1 MSNRALAPAHQI
13 TSLGTPAEQSTSL
26 GYTDYELAPV
36 SAGIDLGA
44 IWSLIVRNRWL
55 IAAVMLLAVGGG
67 IASVQLT
74 RPIYRAEASIQVDP
88 QTLPILDTRDIAPDI
103 PRSEGDRYLQ
113 TQIDILTS
121 RATAQKVA
129 ATLNLKNDDDFLRDV
144 GLEAERGDA
153 DLESRLASALGE
165 RLTVYL
171 PPNSRIIGI
180 SYDSHDPKMAANIA
194 NRFAETFILDSL
206 NRRIETYGFSQ
217 KLLKTQLSD
226 TKRRLEASER
236 ALISYARSAGLV
248 DAGGVAGAAISE
260 KEMRSLTAAVLQDMN
275 ATYSQARATRVA
287 AEQRWQQAR
296 VTPLMNLPE
305 VLSNQ
310 AILDLTKRRAELQAS
325 FQQESQRR
333 KADHPSIIQAAA
345 LLKELDRQINVL
357 ASGIRKSIEDQYSVA
372 RRQEDALRSN
382 IAQLKS
388 SVFDEQSKGVA
399 YNILK
404 REVDTNRDLYNAL
417 LRRYHEVRTQAA
429 DTNSTVSI
437 IDRAQPPMSAR
448 YPQPAVNM
456 ALAIVAGALAALV
469 AVLMRTKLDRR
480 VHSPST
486 IEQDFGVPLLGV
498 VPLLKGPETLERAL
512 VDPRSE
518 ISEAHHSICLSLN
531 SIAKSPT
538 CAVLLVTS
546 TSPDEGK
553 STTAFKLGLNFAA
566 AHKRVLL
573 IDGDMRCGT
582 LHRTLQLPNGIGL
595 SDLLEVQNA
604 GYARVYIQHSER
616 YGFDFLPRGRSP
628 SNPAELLASDC
639 FGGVLSELRLYYDIV
654 IIDGPPVMGLA
665 DAPRLAGLADGTL
678 LVVEADRASKQH
690 ARIALKRLYEA
701 EANQVGIVLTK
712 YNSAQDYGAYSYSYR
727 YDYGSDASDLRDRPV
742 ETFEADESQRTTA

>member
-1 MSNRALAPAHQI
+1 MSSRALAPSQQ
-13 TSLGTPAEQSTSL
+13 GTPLTRGDEQPTGL
-26 GYTDYELAPV
+26 GYTEYELAPV

-55 IAAVMLLAVGGG
+55 IVSIMLLAVVGGV
-67 IASVQLT
+67 ASIQMTPSV
-74 RPIYRAEASIQVDP
+74 YRAEASIQVDP
-88 QTLPILDTRDIAPDI
+88 QTLTIFDTRDIAPDI
-103 PRSEGDRYLQ
+103 PRTEGDRYLQ

-129 ATLNLKNDDDFLRDV
+129 ETLKLKNDEAFLRDV
-144 GLEAERGDA
+144 GLATQRRDPNFET
-153 DLESRLASALGE
+153 RLTAALNE
-165 RLTVYL
+165 RLTVFL
-171 PPNSRIIGI
+171 PPNSRIIGL
-180 SYDSHDPKMAANIA
+180 SYDSHDPRIAANIA

-206 NRRIETYGFSQ
+206 DRRIETYGFSQ

-226 TKRRLEASER
+226 TKRRLEESER
-236 ALISYARSAGLV
+236 TLISYARSAGLV
-248 DAGGVAGAAISE
+248 DAGGVAGGAISE
-260 KEMRSLTAAVLQDMN
+260 KEMHSLTAAVLQDIN

-310 AILDLTKRRAELQAS
+310 AVLDLTKRRAELQAS

-345 LLKELDRQINVL
+345 QLKELDRQINTL
-357 ASGIRKSIEDQYSVA
+357 ASGVRKSIQDQYSVA

-388 SVFDEQSKGVA
+388 SVFDEQGKGVA

-417 LRRYHEVRTQAA
+417 LRRYHEIRTQAA
-429 DTNSTVSI
+429 DTNSTISI
-437 IDRAQPPMSAR
+437 IDRAQPPTSAR

-456 ALAIVAGALAALV
+456 ALAVLAGALVSLI

-480 VHSPST
+480 VHTPST
-486 IEQDFGVPLLGV
+486 IEHDFGVPLLGV

-531 SIAKSPT
+531 SIARSPT
-538 CAVLLVTS
+538 CAVLLITS

-553 STTAFKLGLNFAA
+553 STTAFKLGLSFAA

-573 IDGDMRCGT
+573 VDGDMRCGT

-595 SDLLEVQNA
+595 SDLLEVQKA
-604 GYARVYIQHSER
+604 GYARGYIQHCER
-616 YGFDFLPRGRSP
+616 YGLDFLPRGRSP
-628 SNPAELLASDC
+628 LNPAELLASDC
-639 FGGVLSELRLYYDIV
+639 FSGVLSELRLHYDIV

-665 DAPRLAGLADGTL
+665 DAPRLAGFADGTL
-678 LVVEADRASKQH
+678 LVIEADRASKQH

-727 YDYGSDASDLRDRPV
+727 YDYGGDASVLRDRPV
-742 ETFEADESQRTTA
+742 VAFEMDGSRKATG